1 MVALAERFIGKG
13 LTLRIFDPGVSL
25 SRLVGANRRY
35 IEESIPHIGSLM
47 SDDLGTVVG
56 SSDIVIVG
64 MADRDL
70 LTEMRQYTRPGQL
83 ILDLVNMPERAG
95 LRGRYRGICW

>member
-1 MVALAERFIGKG
+1 
-13 LTLRIFDPGVSL
+13 
-25 SRLVGANRRY
+25 
-35 IEESIPHIGSLM
+35 
-47 SDDLGTVVG
+47 
-56 SSDIVIVG
+56 VIVG

-70 LTEMRQYTRPGQL
+70 LAEMRQYTRPEQL

>member
-1 MVALAERFIGKG
+1 
-13 LTLRIFDPGVSL
+13 
-25 SRLVGANRRY
+25 
-35 IEESIPHIGSLM
+35 M

-70 LTEMRQYTRPGQL
+70 LAEMRQYTRPEQL